1 MKKAAKEE
9 ALEQDDIAEDK
20 PFAVKIFTTATEYD
34 YAEPWKAPSV
44 KTWTGSGFAID
55 GDKIITN
62 AHVAGGSVFLEVQ
75 LANDSVRYEAK
86 LKSVGHDCD
95 LAILEVDKSE
105 FWEKARS
112 VTIAN
117 TLTHREKVEVHG
129 FPMGGKGYCITNGIV
144 SRSESDYYAHSE
156 EMLLSTQVSAA
167 INPGNSGGAVI
178 NKKTGKVLGVVH
190 QGLRGGQNIG
200 YMIPASVLKHYIHQV
215 ETDNIGFPDLAI
227 QAQTMENSLLRDSY
241 MMGKKQTGILVTD
254 IHLLSSAFACLKED
268 DVIMAINDHPV
279 HNDGSV
285 YNVGSMKK
293 VGWRYLINNSE
304 MGDEVTFSILRKGK
318 ECTGKF
324 TLTNALRGTKV
335 IGGLEFGKQPSYF
348 MIAGLICA
356 QPVNK
361 NYIYDTKEMFSNR
374 QKKFEGEQLIAINT
388 VLASE
393 YTQGYSGFRGELID
407 KVNGQK
413 IRNMD
418 DLLEAVE
425 GHLGEMHIIEL
436 HSGKQ
441 LVVPNLSESEVADA
455 LIQYG
460 IEHDR
465 STNLVK
471 KEIESD
477 SLDILMGLDSQPVL
491 FSAGSSA
498 SVKEKNTILSPSI
511 ILKPKQENAQLE
523 DWFAQLSV
531 QDKPN
536 VRPH

>member
-1 MKKAAKEE
+1 MKKVVKEKS
-9 ALEQDDIAEDK
+9 LEQNDIAEER
-20 PFAVKIFTTATEYD
+20 PFAVKIFTTATKYD

-44 KTWTGSGFAID
+44 KKWTGSGFAID

-62 AHVAGGSVFLEVQ
+62 AHVVGGSIFLEVQ
-75 LANDSVRYEAK
+75 LANDSVRYRAK

-95 LAILEVDKSE
+95 LAILEVEDPE
-105 FWEKARS
+105 FWDKARS
-112 VTIAN
+112 VTIAD
-117 TLTHREKVEVHG
+117 TPARREKIEVHG
-129 FPMGGKGYCITNGIV
+129 FPMGGKEYCITNGIV

-178 NKKTGKVLGVVH
+178 NKKTGEVVGVVH

-200 YMIPASVLKHYIHQV
+200 YMIPASVLKHYIHQA

-227 QAQTMENSLLRDSY
+227 STQTMENRLLRDSY
-241 MMGKKQTGILVTD
+241 MMGKKQTGILVTN
-254 IHLLSSAFACLKED
+254 IHLLSSAFTKLKEG
-268 DVIMAINDHPV
+268 DVILSINGHTV

-285 YNVGSMKK
+285 YNIGAMKK

-318 ECTGKF
+318 ECTETF
-324 TLTNALRGTKV
+324 TLTNALRGTKI

-361 NYIYDTKEMFSNR
+361 NYIYDTKEMFPNQ
-374 QKKFEGEQLIAINT
+374 QKKVKGEQLIVVNT

-393 YTQGYSGFRGELID
+393 YTQGYSGFRGEVIEQ
-407 KVNGQK
+407 VNGQK
-413 IRNMD
+413 IHNMD
-418 DLLEAVE
+418 DLLGAVE
-425 GHLGEMHIIEL
+425 GHLGGTHIIEL
-436 HSGKQ
+436 QSGKQ
-441 LVVPNLSESEVADA
+441 LVVPNLSKQEVSEV

-465 STNLVK
+465 SNDLIS
-471 KEIESD
+471 KELESD
-477 SLDILMGLDSQPVL
+477 PLNILMELDSQPVL
-491 FSAGSSA
+491 FGAGSSTI
-498 SVKEKNTILSPSI
+498 VQNKEKVLSSSAAV
-511 ILKPKQENAQLE
+511 KPDQRDALLPHS
-523 DWFAQLSV
+523 FVQLSI
-531 QDKPN
+531 QDKHN
-536 VRPH
+536 MRPH